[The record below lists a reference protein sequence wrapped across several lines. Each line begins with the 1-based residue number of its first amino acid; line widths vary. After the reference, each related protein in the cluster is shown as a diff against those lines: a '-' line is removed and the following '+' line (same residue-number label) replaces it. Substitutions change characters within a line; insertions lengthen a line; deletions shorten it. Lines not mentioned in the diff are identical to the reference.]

1 MELFSTRLALRP
13 WADADAPALFELARD
28 PRVGTAAG
36 WPPHTSEEQS
46 LDILRNVLQGPE
58 QYAITLRESGEL
70 IGAIG
75 LLTGDACDYLE
86 ADDEYSVGYWIGVP
100 YWGQGFAAEALQRL
114 IDHARDSLGAR
125 AIYAD
130 HFLDNTQ
137 SHRVMEKCGLSPVRT
152 QTTDVLY
159 PTGKR
164 DVLIMRRLLVPHIE
178 RNDMNHP
185 MKQLPERAIDEHEAR
200 DILRMGEYCVVATV
214 DEDGHPYATPLSYVL
229 DGDSLLI
236 HTGIAGGQKT
246 DNWTRDPRV
255 CVTVTMDMEPVY
267 VKENGE
273 PGFFTTRYASVIATG
288 TVRRVVEPACARR
301 ALAQLCLKYCPEHR
315 DKIGDAIEWEL
326 PATAVWAID
335 LEHISGKAGRRI
347 PNGKGAVGG
356 HR

>member
-130 HFLDNTQ
+130 HFLENTQ

-159 PTGKR
+159 PAGKR

-229 DGDSLLI
+229 TATPFLSI
-236 HTGIAGGQKT
+236 
-246 DNWTRDPRV
+246 
-255 CVTVTMDMEPVY
+255 PVSPA
-267 VKENGE
+267 VRKRTIG
-273 PGFFTTRYASVIATG
+273 RATH
-288 TVRRVVEPACARR
+288 ACA
-301 ALAQLCLKYCPEHR
+301 
-315 DKIGDAIEWEL
+315 
-326 PATAVWAID
+326 
-335 LEHISGKAGRRI
+335 
-347 PNGKGAVGG
+347 
-356 HR
+356 